1 MNILCDTSFLMVLVT
16 KPIKLF
22 DSIVIQYGKINF
34 LIPDVVIEEL
44 KNLVHNPSYKSSLSA
59 KTVLEKCGITQAYSV
74 KQKVNELK
82 SDRPEIPDL
91 PDNIHEQQ
99 FPDLS
104 KVIDDIIIPSD
115 EIYYLPYELKKRKR
129 RRRRN

>member
-59 KTVLEKCGITQAYSV
+59 KTVLEITKKFEIIHTKKLNYTDDSIIDYAINYKCAVATMDKNLIQRLIS
-74 KQKVNELK
+74 
-82 SDRPEIPDL
+82 
-91 PDNIHEQQ
+91 
-99 FPDLS
+99 S
-104 KVIDDIIIPSD
+104 KVIVFS
-115 EIYYLPYELKKRKR
+115 L
-129 RRRRN
+129 RNNKLLIMNS